1 MKLSIRWVLIIGILA
16 IIWATQIIT
25 ITTSY
30 VSSQRALLAHA
41 QDIMRD
47 IADLAMEQTEN
58 HLSHAQTV
66 AHLTKRLLTADVVGR
81 SRDRLEELERYFAD
95 QLTVY
100 PHFASIYFGEPNG
113 DFFDVRRS
121 SQKVPGGIRTKITV
135 HQEEGKITRLVWRDR
150 AHRLIAEE
158 THYDDAYDPRQRP
171 WYRKALAEK
180 RIVWTDPY
188 IFFTSNKPG
197 ITIAGPAFRGNG
209 QLKGVVGVDLEID
222 ELSTFISKLRIG
234 KNGRAFMLNRNGELI
249 AFPDPSKIAQRGEG
263 AAYRLTRI
271 EELDDA
277 ISRKAFT
284 AMHWQFDDQ
293 KRFLLEAPR
302 FGEFHH
308 EAQTYHAMFTP
319 FSEHQW
325 PWVIGVYIPENDY
338 IGTIKANRRFNI
350 YVTLVC
356 SLLATGLGLW
366 LARSIIRPIASL
378 GNEAQAIS
386 RKDFTSR
393 FPTGSVYGEI
403 QATAD
408 AFTAMKSALRKS
420 KERYRSMFENIQDIY
435 YESGMDGTLL
445 EISPSVAHETQ
456 YTREELLGISVYRLY
471 QDPADRDALLQHFLV
486 HNEATDYEVV
496 LRDKNDERL
505 YCSINS
511 KLLRH
516 PDGTPQKIV
525 GSLRVINERKQ
536 VQEELETYRREL
548 EALVDERTGDLR
560 ATNQKLLQEIEQR
573 KQTAAA
579 LRESEERYR
588 TVLDDILE
596 GYFETDMKGRLKFF
610 NDSLCRILGYSRD
623 ELLNMNGLRFMA
635 EASSAKIVDVFRG
648 IGKKDT
654 TAKIPEV
661 EIFRKDRAHR
671 KMELSVSLIKNQHGN
686 VTGYRGLVRD
696 VTERLQAERE
706 RRRLEVRFHQA
717 QRLKGIGTLAGGVA
731 HDFNNLLM
739 GIQGNV
745 SVLKMDLEPDSEA
758 IENLLSIQQC
768 VESGAKLTQQLLGF
782 ARGGKY
788 VVEPTDINDIVRSTS
803 QMFGRTRK
811 EILLYVHYDE
821 DIWPVNV
828 DQKQI
833 EQVLL
838 NMYIN
843 AWQAMPQGGELY
855 LRTENII
862 MDEQR
867 SRLFDIESGNY
878 VRIIIKDTGVGMDQE
893 TLQRIFE
900 PFFTTKEIGTGTGLG
915 LASAFGIIKNH
926 NGFIDVR
933 SRRDQGSTFTIYLP
947 AFEGEIPVKE
957 VPPNDLPP
965 GTETILLVDDEET
978 ILDACGIM
986 LQRMGYNVITAQGGH
1001 EAMAVYQEQHAEIDM
1016 VILDIIMPDING
1028 GEVFD
1033 HLVEINPHVKVLL
1046 SSGYTIEDQAAVILE
1061 RGCNGFIQKPY
1072 EMERLNRSIR
1082 EVLTS

>member
-1 MKLSIRWVLIIGILA
+1 MKFSIRWVLIIGSLA
-16 IIWATQIIT
+16 IIWATQLIT

-30 VSSQRALLAHA
+30 VTSQRMLLGHA
-41 QDIMRD
+41 QDIMRN
-47 IADLAMEQTEN
+47 IADLAMEQAES
-58 HLSHAQTV
+58 HLFHAQSA
-66 AHLTKRLLTADVVGR
+66 AHLTKRLLAADVVGR
-81 SRDRLEELERYFAD
+81 SRDRYEELERYFAD

-100 PHFASIYFGEPNG
+100 PHFAGIYFGEPNG

-121 SQKVPGGIRTKITV
+121 SQKVPDGLRTKITV
-135 HQEEGKITRLVWRDR
+135 HQDGRKVTRFIWRDR
-150 AHRLIAEE
+150 EHRLLAEE
-158 THYDDAYDPRQRP
+158 THYDDPYDPRKRP

-188 IFFTSNKPG
+188 IFFTSQKPG
-197 ITIAGPAFRGNG
+197 ITIAGPTFGTDG
-209 QLKGVVGVDLEID
+209 ELKGIVGVDLEID
-222 ELSTFISKLRIG
+222 ELSTFISKMRIG
-234 KNGRAFMLNRNGELI
+234 KNGRAFMLNRNGDLI
-249 AFPDPSKIAQRGEG
+249 AFPDLSKITRRDDD

-271 EELDDA
+271 EELDDV

-284 AMHWQFDDQ
+284 AMQWQYDDQ
-293 KRFLLEAPR
+293 KRFKLQAPR
-302 FGEFHH
+302 FGEFRH
-308 EAQTYHAMFTP
+308 EGQIYHTMFTP

-325 PWVIGVYIPENDY
+325 PWVIGVHIPENDY

-350 YVTLVC
+350 GVTLIY
-356 SLLATGLGLW
+356 SLVATGFVLW
-366 LARSIIRPIASL
+366 LARGIVRPVAGL
-378 GNEAQAIS
+378 EKEAQAIG
-386 RKDFTSR
+386 RKDFTSH
-393 FPTGSVYGEI
+393 FPTGSIYREI

-408 AFTAMKSALRKS
+408 AFTAMKTALSQS
-420 KERYRSMFENIQDIY
+420 KERYRSIFENIQDIY
-435 YESGMDGTLL
+435 YESDMDGTLL
-445 EISPSVAHETQ
+445 EISPSVAHETH
-456 YTREELLGISVYRLY
+456 YTREELLGCSVYRLY
-471 QDPADRDALLQHFLV
+471 RDPADRDMLVQHFLA
-486 HNEATDYEVV
+486 HDEAADYEIV
-496 LRDKNDERL
+496 LRDKNAELL

-511 KLLRH
+511 KLLRK
-516 PDGTPQKIV
+516 PDGTPEKIV

-536 VQEELETYRREL
+536 AQEQLEHYRREL

-560 ATNQKLLQEIEQR
+560 STNDKLLQEIEQR
-573 KQTAAA
+573 KQTAEA

-588 TVLDDILE
+588 TVLDDIRE
-596 GYFETDMKGRLKFF
+596 GYFETDLRGRLRFY
-610 NDSLCRILGYSRD
+610 NDSLCRILGYGRD
-623 ELLNMNGLRFMA
+623 ELQGMDGRYFMA
-635 EASSAKIVDVFRG
+635 EESAAKIVEVFRD
-648 IGKKDT
+648 IRRDHT

-671 KMELSVSLIKNQHGN
+671 KMELSVSRILDQSGR
-686 VTGYRGLVRD
+686 VSGYRGLVRD

-745 SVLKMDLEPDSEA
+745 SVLKLDLEQDSDA
-758 IENLLSIQQC
+758 YENVISIQQC

-811 EILLYVHYDE
+811 EILIYVHYE
-821 DIWPVNV
+821 ENIWPVNV
-828 DQKQI
+828 DKKQV

-855 LRTENII
+855 LRTENVIL
-862 MDEQR
+862 DERR
-867 SRLFDIESGNY
+867 SRLFDIAMGNY
-878 VRIIIKDTGVGMDQE
+878 VRILIKDTGVGMDDN

-926 NGFIDVR
+926 NGFIDVN
-933 SRRDQGSTFTIYLP
+933 SRQGQGSTFTIYLP
-947 AFEGEIPVKE
+947 TFEGEIPAKE
-957 VPPNDLPP
+957 EVQADLPP
-965 GTETILLVDDEET
+965 GTETILLVDDEDT
-978 ILDACGIM
+978 ILDACGTM
-986 LQRMGYNVITAQGGH
+986 LSRLGYKVITALGGR
-1001 EAMAVYQEQHAEIDM
+1001 EAIAVYQERHAEIDM

-1033 HLVEINPHVKVLL
+1033 FLVEINPHVKVLL
-1046 SSGYTIEDQAAVILE
+1046 SSGYTIEDQAAAILE

-1072 EMERLNRSIR
+1072 EMEQLNRNIR
-1082 EVLTS
+1082 EILTS

>member
-16 IIWATQIIT
+16 IIWATQFIT
-25 ITTSY
+25 ITTSF

-58 HLSHAQTV
+58 HLFHAQT
-66 AHLTKRLLTADVVGR
+66 AAQLTERLLTADVVGR

-95 QLTVY
+95 QLAVY
-100 PHFASIYFGEPNG
+100 PHFAGIYFGEPNG

-121 SQKVPGGIRTKITV
+121 RQKVPGGIRTKITV
-135 HQEEGKITRLVWRDR
+135 HRGEDKITRLIWRDR
-150 AHRLIAEE
+150 THRLIAEE

-171 WYRKALAEK
+171 WYRKAIAEK

-188 IFFTSNKPG
+188 IFFTSRKPG
-197 ITIAGPAFRGNG
+197 ITIAGPAFQGNNE
-209 QLKGVVGVDLEID
+209 LKGVVGVDLEID

-249 AFPDPSKIAQRGEG
+249 AFPDPAKITQRDED

-271 EELDDA
+271 EELDDE

-284 AMHWQFDDQ
+284 AMNWQFDDQ
-293 KRFLLEAPR
+293 QHFLLEAPR
-302 FGEFHH
+302 FGEFRH
-308 EAQTYHAMFTP
+308 EAQTYHTMFTP

-325 PWVIGVYIPENDY
+325 PWVIGVYVPENDY

-350 YVTLVC
+350 YVTLVY
-356 SLLATGLGLW
+356 SLLATGLVLW
-366 LARSIIRPIASL
+366 LARSIIRPIVGL
-378 GNEAQAIS
+378 ENEVQAVS
-386 RKDFTSR
+386 RKDFASR
-393 FPTGSVYGEI
+393 FSTDSIYREI

-408 AFTAMKSALRKS
+408 AFTAMKSALQKS

-435 YESGMDGTLL
+435 YESDMDGTLL

-456 YTREELLGISVYRLY
+456 YTREELLGNSVYRLY
-471 QDPADRDALLQHFLV
+471 QDPADRDDLLQHFRT
-486 HNEATDYEVV
+486 HNEATDYEIV
-496 LRDKNDERL
+496 LRDKNGELL

-511 KLLRH
+511 KLLRR
-516 PDGTPQKIV
+516 PDGTPEKIV

-536 VQEELETYRREL
+536 AQEQLDHYRREL
-548 EALVDERTGDLR
+548 EALVDERTGDLS

-596 GYFETDMKGRLKFF
+596 GYFETDMRGRLKFF
-610 NDSLCRILGYSRD
+610 NDSLCRILGYSRE
-623 ELLNMNGLRFMA
+623 ELINMNGRRFMA
-635 EASSAKIVDVFRG
+635 EASSTKIVDVFRG
-648 IGKKDT
+648 IGREDT

-671 KMELSVSLIKNQHGN
+671 KIELSVSLIKNQHGHI
-686 VTGYRGLVRD
+686 TGYRGLVRD

-758 IENLLSIQQC
+758 LENVLSIQQC
-768 VESGAKLTQQLLGF
+768 VESGAKLTKQLLGF

-811 EILLYVHYDE
+811 EILLYVHFE
-821 DIWPVNV
+821 EGVWSVNV

-862 MDEQR
+862 LDERR
-867 SRLFDIESGNY
+867 SRLYDIASGNY
-878 VRIIIKDTGVGMDQE
+878 VRIIIKDAGVGMDKD
-893 TLQRIFE
+893 TRQRIFE

-933 SRRDQGSTFTIYLP
+933 SRLGQGSTFTIYLP
-947 AFEGEIPVKE
+947 AFEGTIPVKD
-957 VPPNDLPP
+957 VSSADLPP
-965 GTETILLVDDEET
+965 GTETILLADDEET
-978 ILDACGIM
+978 ILDACGTM
-986 LQRMGYNVITAQGGH
+986 LERMGYNVITAQGGH
-1001 EAMAVYQEQHAEIDM
+1001 EAIAVYQERHAEIDM

-1033 HLVEINPHVKVLL
+1033 HLVEIDPHVKVLL
-1046 SSGYTIEDQAAVILE
+1046 SSGYTIEDQAAAILE

-1082 EVLTS
+1082 EVLTG